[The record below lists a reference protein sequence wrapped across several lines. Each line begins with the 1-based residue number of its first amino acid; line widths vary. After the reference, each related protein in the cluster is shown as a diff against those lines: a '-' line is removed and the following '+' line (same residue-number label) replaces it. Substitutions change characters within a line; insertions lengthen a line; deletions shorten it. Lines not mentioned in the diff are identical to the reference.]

1 MTVMEASLTNI
12 LSGIILYV
20 TKDWKKIVSDK
31 TVCIRVVHEQFHF
44 LKTYTI
50 VSKGSQEACS
60 SAS

>member
-44 LKTYTI
+44 LKTYTL
-50 VSKGSQEACS
+50 VSEEALQRRRN
-60 SAS
+60 